1 MSPDRPRNL
10 QLIHSAPAATD
21 RVDHSGWLTLP
32 ATPALEQFLSC
43 SAARGLAD
51 ADALRL
57 AIERD
62 LALADAHAFGFD
74 RRAARHLLNA
84 RASRARV
91 ERRLDPADA
100 AYVRLL
106 SAAPA
111 VAPAQLGASLSVELP
126 RTLLSRARGVVST
139 FALELD
145 AIREMVPWEI
155 AARLERRSIGEW
167 ALLVLATQRRAA
179 AG

>member
-1 MSPDRPRNL
+1 MD
-10 QLIHSAPAATD
+10 D
-21 RVDHSGWLTLP
+21 SGRLTLP
-32 ATPALEQFLSC
+32 ATPALERFLSC
-43 SAARGLAD
+43 SATRGLAD

-62 LALADAHAFGFD
+62 LALADAHALGFD
-74 RRAARHLLNA
+74 RRAARHVLNS

-91 ERRLDPADA
+91 ERRLDHEDA

-106 SAAPA
+106 GAAPA
-111 VAPAQLGASLSVELP
+111 VAPVQLGASLTVELP

-139 FALELD
+139 AALERD
-145 AIREMVPWEI
+145 ATREMVSWEI

-167 ALLVLATQRRAA
+167 ALLTLATQYRAA